1 MCSSDLFQSETVENN
16 FNNEQTKLSANE
28 KKLNSFFK
36 SVNELGLITVNNESL
51 LILNFEEA
59 SLNESF
65 NDKKLISKY
74 RGQSIF
80 DASDIKL
87 SSFNIM
93 EFNLISNY
101 NFFTVI
107 NESVIFANDISVIQN
122 MLLNYNNKSLIIN
135 NPSFLNFLKSIPEKT
150 TYFEI
155 LNLGDS
161 NETIDYP
168 YWFTNYEI
176 GRAHV

>member
-1 MCSSDLFQSETVENN
+1 MNKIKTSFMFRSMTIFICFLLAIILLIGSNQSKNSN
-16 FNNEQTKLSANE
+16 KFD
-28 KKLNSFFK
+28 KLNSFFK

-65 NDKKLISKY
+65 NDNKLISKY

-87 SSFNIM
+87 SSFDIM

-135 NPSFLNFLKSIPEKT
+135 NQSHLCI
-150 TYFEI
+150 I
-155 LNLGDS
+155 
-161 NETIDYP
+161 
-168 YWFTNYEI
+168 
-176 GRAHV
+176 RAST